1 MPLGQK
7 RAVWIRTSNLS
18 LRKRT
23 TLTTEPRLHIWDNIS
38 WNIAVFIVELQKRK
52 LQLTKHVGTR
62 CRCSPTLVQSLAA
75 KMGLGDINEICLQG
89 PNLSSSQKWAFHHDS
104 VLLQPA
110 MNAEEFLSLR
120 KWEHKHSGMI
130 AFPQLTPFWHQ
141 DGVRKLLELIA
152 EHAQLFEHHFC
163 DSKISRVTECFLVEA
178 SAFFNLSVSL
188 KYF

>member
-1 MPLGQK
+1 MAANPIYGSLPREQPSKMRKAAHFGC
-7 RAVWIRTSNLS
+7 RPGNLFRFVVYS
-18 LRKRT
+18 FLQN
-23 TLTTEPRLHIWDNIS
+23 ECWDSKN
-38 WNIAVFIVELQKRK
+38 W
-52 LQLTKHVGTR
+52 
-62 CRCSPTLVQSLAA
+62 
-75 KMGLGDINEICLQG
+75 QG

-120 KWEHKHSGMI
+120 KWEDKHSGMI

-152 EHAQLFEHHFC
+152 ENAELFEYHFC
-163 DSKISRVTECFLVEA
+163 DLKISLVTECLLVGA
-178 SAFFNLSVSL
+178 STFFNQLVSL

>member
-1 MPLGQK
+1 MLERVVAARQLWCRALQRRWDLG
-7 RAVWIRTSNLS
+7 
-18 LRKRT
+18 
-23 TLTTEPRLHIWDNIS
+23 TLMKYVCNVLIYHPPKND
-38 WNIAVFIVELQKRK
+38 
-52 LQLTKHVGTR
+52 VGTR
-62 CRCSPTLVQSLAA
+62 CRCSPTLAQSLAA

-120 KWEHKHSGMI
+120 KWQHKHSGTI
-130 AFPQLTPFWHQ
+130 AWPQLMPFWHQ

-152 EHAQLFEHHFC
+152 EHAQLFVNHFC
-163 DSKISRVTECFLVEA
+163 DSKISCVTECFLVGA